1 MVTEQ
6 CVEAEHCIEAVT
18 EHCVA
23 AELCAV
29 VAAQTRMASDLR
41 EELDCSVCLNIF
53 SDPVMLSCGHNFC
66 RVCIENVLDTQDGAG
81 VYTCPECRAEFTE
94 RPALQRNMKL
104 CNIAE
109 QFSLQSGQTA
119 EAILCVYCVQAPV
132 PAVKTCVQCETSLCD
147 LHLAAHNQSVE
158 HSLTEPTVFMGN
170 KKCPVH
176 NEAFKYYCT
185 RDAVCACVSCCLAGE
200 HKKHD
205 VELLAEASEK
215 KKEEL
220 RRIIEKLNLR
230 KLEIEKMDQEL
241 TLLQEE
247 LEPKAAGITER
258 VTTLFGDI
266 RDQVDALEKRVL
278 GEISRWSEDISHQLS
293 NLMKQQ
299 EMEKEEL
306 AGKIR
311 RMEELCKM
319 TDPIIVLQGWETHRA
334 DDDTETDK
342 VKVPEIQTVNE
353 DLILVN
359 LYSGLTDIMMDLKRS
374 SRVLDLTLDIK
385 MANDYVALS
394 HDLKTAS
401 LSDIAVSYPK
411 TAERFVM
418 FAQVLSIESIST
430 GQCYFEVEF
439 SEKGSC
445 GVGAAYPSIAR
456 DGKESGPG
464 CNKKSWCLIR
474 YGDGIKV
481 SNIHD
486 HKAKRIGND
495 SPVQRVGVY
504 VDYDAGRLSF
514 YHLGVQV
521 RHLHTFTTTFTEPL
535 HAMFSIYKEAWIRIR
550 L

>member
-1 MVTEQ
+1 MQ
-6 CVEAEHCIEAVT
+6 CEHCAVT
-18 EHCVA
+18 EHCVEA
-23 AELCAV
+23 VTALCKQCVEAV

-41 EELDCSVCLNIF
+41 EELNCSVCLNIF

-66 RVCIENVLDTQDGAG
+66 RVCIGNVLDTQDGAG

-119 EAILCVYCVQAPV
+119 AAILCVYCVQAPV

-147 LHLAAHNQSVE
+147 LHLAAHNQIVE
-158 HSLTEPTVFMGN
+158 HALTEPTVFMGN

-185 RDAVCACVSCCLAGE
+185 QNAVCVCVSCCLAGE
-200 HKKHD
+200 HKKQD
-205 VELLAEASEK
+205 VELLAVASEK

-220 RRIIEKLNLR
+220 RRIIEKLNSR
-230 KLEIEKMDQEL
+230 KRKKMHQEL
-241 TLLQEE
+241 SLLQEE
-247 LEPKAAGITER
+247 LKPKAAGITKR
-258 VTTLFGDI
+258 VTTLLGDI

-278 GEISRWSEDISHQLS
+278 GEISRQREDISHQIS
-293 NLMKQQ
+293 DLMKQQ

-319 TDPIIVLQGWETHRA
+319 TDPITVLQGWETHRV
-334 DDDTETDK
+334 DDDTETEGKD
-342 VKVPEIQTVNE
+342 PEIQTVNE

-359 LYSGLTDIMMDLKRS
+359 LYSGLTDIMMDLKKS
-374 SRVLDLTLDIK
+374 SCVLDLTLDIK
-385 MANDYVALS
+385 TVNERVALS
-394 HDLKTAS
+394 HDLKTAN
-401 LSDIAVSYPK
+401 LSEIMLSYPE

-418 FAQVLSIESIST
+418 YEQVFSIESIST
-430 GQCYFEVEF
+430 GQHYFEVEF
-439 SEKGSC
+439 SESGC
-445 GVGAAYPSIAR
+445 CEVGVTYPSIER
-456 DGKESGPG
+456 DGEESRLGD
-464 CNKKSWCLIR
+464 NKKSWCLVR
-474 YGDGIKV
+474 SHDGIDL
-481 SNIHD
+481 SYIHNCEENE
-486 HKAKRIGND
+486 ILND

-514 YHLGVQV
+514 YQLGVQI